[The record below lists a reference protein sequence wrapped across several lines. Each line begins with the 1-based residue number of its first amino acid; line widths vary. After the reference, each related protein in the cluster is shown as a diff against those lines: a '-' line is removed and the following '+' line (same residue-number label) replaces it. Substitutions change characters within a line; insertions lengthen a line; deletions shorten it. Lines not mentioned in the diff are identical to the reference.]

1 MKQAQEQ
8 KYEQIQ
14 HYNPI
19 YYLFYILRKLLICN
33 FSMDRRELSVRLG

>member
-19 YYLFYILRKLLICN
+19 YYLFYILCN